1 MRTNEEKLEGLWDEH
16 LTALVLYAM
25 RRCACRQ
32 DAMDVVAEVYLVAWR
47 KIDKVPAGPEARLWL
62 FTVARMVLANQRR
75 GEVRRTR
82 LAQRLLAE
90 VQVYVPAST
99 EVPYGAAL
107 LQSALSELTETS
119 RDLMVLVTQDGL
131 TTAEA
136 ARVLGI
142 PASTARV
149 RLHRARSQIRRFI
162 ESSNHY
168 EVPQDRVEV
177 PDGPTENLEVI

>member
-1 MRTNEEKLEGLWDEH
+1 MTTNEKKLEGLWDEH

-25 RRCACRQ
+25 RRCASRQ

-47 KIDKVPAGPEARLWL
+47 KIDKMPAGPEARLWL

-75 GEVRRTR
+75 GEIRRTR

-90 VQVYVPAST
+90 IRVYVPAPA
-99 EVPYGAAL
+99 EVPHRAAL
-107 LQSALSELTETS
+107 VESALSELTEAS
-119 RDLMVLVTQDGL
+119 RELMVLVTQDGL
-131 TTAEA
+131 NTAEA

-149 RLHRARSQIRRFI
+149 RLHRARSQIRRVI
-162 ESSNHY
+162 ESSSHY
-168 EVPQDRVEV
+168 GVPQGRAEV